1 MPRRS
6 ASWRSLA
13 SRSSGSLTV
22 VRFMVCQHTL
32 PDCSLTAVTANLG
45 VRWRTDDQTR
55 GRFSYSSER
64 RRTTTNT
71 RSAVSKN
78 RRGRC
83 RRSHHRHLAPARVRS
98 GRVADTL
105 TTKLTTKPTEN
116 RGMWRSVWHELRQP
130 GNTKCIAQHRT
141 DGGHA
146 LWQSEGQGFESPR
159 VHQSIHNSNTS
170 WRGRDGTRKPGGNAS
185 PGFR

>member
-130 GNTKCIAQHRT
+130 GNTKWHRPAP
-141 DGGHA
+141 DGRRACPLAVRRSGVRIPSGPPIHTQLEHKLA
-146 LWQSEGQGFESPR
+146 WPR
-159 VHQSIHNSNTS
+159 
-170 WRGRDGTRKPGGNAS
+170 RDS
-185 PGFR
+185 